1 MMLSLPKENKKMYSD
16 LKRDIMCI
24 TQSGCLG
31 VLCLNILVKYKINNV
46 LDHGM
51 RSE

>member
-24 TQSGCLG
+24 TQCDVVPLFHKIF
-31 VLCLNILVKYKINNV
+31 NELVYKIAC
-46 LDHGM
+46 G
-51 RSE
+51 EQGKF